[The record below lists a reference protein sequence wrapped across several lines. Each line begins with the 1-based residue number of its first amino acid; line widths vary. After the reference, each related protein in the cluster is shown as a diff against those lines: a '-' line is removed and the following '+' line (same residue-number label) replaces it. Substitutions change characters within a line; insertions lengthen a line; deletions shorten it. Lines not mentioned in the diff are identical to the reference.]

1 MSETWVKRYL
11 SGTRYRVISGGSG
24 VTSFDHRV
32 MVNIPHVFPAP
43 LVIVDGDEESSGLPI
58 P

>member
-1 MSETWVKRYL
+1 MMSETWVKRYL
-11 SGTRYRVISGGSG
+11 SGTRYRIISGGSG

-43 LVIVDGDEESSGLPI
+43 LVIV
-58 P
+58 